1 MWFRR
6 VLRLRCRRRG
16 FQFAARQFFVV
27 ALARQFHQFLA
38 IDVEECLVAQVGV
51 LMPEIFR
58 SDFHRFPPESAG
70 LFTGVPCG
78 GPQRYNRVAVLRFW
92 LLILVA
98 AAAPSQVLYE
108 VSGRI
113 RPEGHASV
121 TLFGVI
127 QPFTTSTF
135 TDQSGRFTFKKL
147 PAASYTLAVFQP
159 GRGEARQT
167 IEVGPS
173 LADAR
178 HRIILTVNLKDADFD
193 PDAERRRHSVSV
205 PELKIPGSALRDYLD
220 AHRDL
225 EKRDVEAAEKHLE
238 HAVEVAPRFANAWN
252 TLGTIAYQ
260 TRRFPLAEALEVNV
274 HATLTRPGDALA
286 NSQLG
291 MTYFELGQFDSAVKY
306 LERARQIDPG
316 HFSHHQLVLAEIHL
330 RRGQKR
336 EAASVLEDFL
346 QHHPDYPQAEVM
358 RRNIVELRQ

>member
-1 MWFRR
+1 
-6 VLRLRCRRRG
+6 V
-16 FQFAARQFFVV
+16 Q
-27 ALARQFHQFLA
+27 
-38 IDVEECLVAQVGV
+38 
-51 LMPEIFR
+51 
-58 SDFHRFPPESAG
+58 
-70 LFTGVPCG
+70 
-78 GPQRYNRVAVLRFW
+78 RFW

-98 AAAPSQVLYE
+98 VAAPSQVLYE

-113 RPEGHASV
+113 LPEGKASV
-121 TLFGVI
+121 TLFGVT

-147 PAASYTLAVFQP
+147 AAASYTLAVFQP

-167 IEVGPS
+167 IDVGPS
-173 LADAR
+173 LADAH
-178 HRIILTVNLKDADFD
+178 HRVQLTVTLRDADFD
-193 PDAERRRHSVSV
+193 PTIERRRHAVSAR
-205 PELKIPGSALRDYLD
+205 ELAIPARALRDYVD

-260 TRRFPLAEALEVNV
+260 TSRFPLAEKRFRQALKQDPTAYEPLVNLGGVLVTMHKLDEALEVNV
-274 HATLTRPGDALA
+274 HAAMTRPNDALA

-316 HFSHHQLVLAEIHL
+316 HFSHPQLFLAEIHL

-336 EAASVLEDFL
+336 QAAGVLEDFL
-346 QHHPDYPQAEVM
+346 QHHPDYPRAEVM